1 MKLAE
6 ALIERS
12 DVQKRLIQL
21 NERLKASAK
30 IQEGNEPPE
39 SPAELLKELDHLI
52 ARFEYL
58 ILKINVTNAESMV
71 ERKSLTEHLAKREA
85 IAKKLAIIRN
95 LITDAS
101 PNMARVTRSELRT
114 LSTVNIADLRK
125 QVDALSKD
133 HREVD
138 TLIQGSNWTLDLKE

>member
-6 ALIERS
+6 ALIERA

-39 SPAELLKELDHLI
+39 SPAELLKELDQLI
-52 ARFEYL
+52 DRFEYL
-58 ILKINVTNAESMV
+58 ILKINVTNAESVV

-95 LITDAS
+95 LISDAS

-114 LSTVNIADLRK
+114 LSTVNIAVLRK
-125 QVDALSKD
+125 QVDALSKN